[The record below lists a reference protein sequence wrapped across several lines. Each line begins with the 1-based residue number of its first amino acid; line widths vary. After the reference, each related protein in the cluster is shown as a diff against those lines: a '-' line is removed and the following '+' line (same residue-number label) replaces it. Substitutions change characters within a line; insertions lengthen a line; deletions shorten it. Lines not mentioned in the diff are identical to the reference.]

1 MKAAAPSRHS
11 PRPNNSPP
19 LHCPPRLPSSCG
31 LAGPGPGPSRRG
43 SAENGPGFTGLGPGR
58 GLAGGYNLCMSLL
71 ERSRSIHWVSSLTKR
86 RVFRPPLS
94 TLRHS
99 DDSRPG
105 KAFPAATWN
114 AGTEPAALPGRQVRC
129 FPARPVV
136 FLSRDFQTLPGS
148 SIRHDLSAAMPSG
161 PMTALLERS
170 AQAVDWPREQNCIRM
185 FNTSVFGTI

>member
-1 MKAAAPSRHS
+1 MKAATPSRHS

-114 AGTEPAALPGRQVRC
+114 AGRSRPPFPGGRCAASRPGPWY
-129 FPARPVV
+129 FSAEIFRPYQG
-136 FLSRDFQTLPGS
+136 R
-148 SIRHDLSAAMPSG
+148 A
-161 PMTALLERS
+161 
-170 AQAVDWPREQNCIRM
+170 
-185 FNTSVFGTI
+185 FGTTCQRPCPQGQ